1 MDKYKFSFQIKVTS
15 LLVGSTSLN
24 GTLICTASC
33 DCPTE
38 NCRLMLVANPGLKST
53 GFNVC
58 EIKLISPVSETTTTK
73 TTSQTTMT
81 TTTTTTTT
89 TRPGTFHFFNSVK
102 SVCIVHFIIHITLS
116 DEEMSQKQWQIGVH
130 GRYLM
135 FKGTIKLYYNVLVFS
150 HFYALRMF
158 RFA

>member
-24 GTLICTASC
+24 GNLVCRASC

-38 NCRLMLVANPGLKST
+38 NCRLLLVANSGLKST
-53 GFNVC
+53 GLNVC
-58 EIKLISPVSETTTTK
+58 EIKLMSPVSETTTTK
-73 TTSQTTMT
+73 RTTQTPQPQRLPLPDQVLFTFLIQSNLSVLSISQYKLHYQIK
-81 TTTTTTTT
+81 
-89 TRPGTFHFFNSVK
+89 RCRK
-102 SVCIVHFIIHITLS
+102 
-116 DEEMSQKQWQIGVH
+116 KQWHIGVH
-130 GRYLM
+130 GCYLM
-135 FKGTIKLYYNVLVFS
+135 FKGTMKLNYNVLVFS

>member
-24 GTLICTASC
+24 GTLVCRASC

-58 EIKLISPVSETTTTK
+58 EIKLIPPVSETTTTK
-73 TTSQTTMT
+73 TTTQTTMT
-81 TTTTTTTT
+81 TATTTTTT

-102 SVCIVHFIIHITLS
+102 SVCIYIVLQCISFLAFLC
-116 DEEMSQKQWQIGVH
+116 IGDVSVCI
-130 GRYLM
+130 M
-135 FKGTIKLYYNVLVFS
+135 TQTFPLVK
-150 HFYALRMF
+150 
-158 RFA
+158 